1 MALRVYNTLTR
12 TKQNF
17 VPRTRGRVD
26 IYQCGI
32 TPYDYTHMGHAR
44 QYVFWDTVRRYLRWR
59 GWRVFCVQN
68 VTDVDDKI
76 IARANE
82 RGTSPAKVAAE
93 YHEDFLDVMDKL
105 GVERPDVFP
114 KVTDHMQDII
124 RIIEGLIEKGYAY
137 RVDGDVFFDVMRFP
151 GYGKLSR
158 RSLDDMMAGARVEV
172 DPRKRNAMDF
182 ALWKASKPGEPAW
195 DSPWGPGRPGWHIE
209 CSALALKY
217 LGSGFDFHGGGDE
230 LIFPHHEN
238 EIAQSEA
245 YTGQE
250 PFARYFLHHAML
262 NVGDAK
268 MSKSL
273 GNFFAVRDVLRQYEP
288 GVIRYYFASRHY
300 RSPASYSAEELE
312 AARRA
317 YERLRSTL
325 DAARRQAAD
334 AGRAGAAG
342 VAWTAGAAEVAG
354 DPAGEPAG
362 RSAGEPGGWPT
373 AAGVCAGAFAGEDL
387 AKAAREAREKFI
399 QGMDDDFNT
408 AVALAAVHDLAR
420 SVNDALHGR
429 DEADAEGLRL
439 AADTVQ
445 ELGGILGLFRENQG
459 AAAADVGLV
468 DGLVGLLIEVRR
480 EMRAKKEWALADRI
494 RDGLREMGIAL
505 EDTASGTIWKREK

>member
-1 MALRVYNTLTR
+1 MGLRVYNTLTR
-12 TKQNF
+12 TKQDF
-17 VPRTRGRVD
+17 VPRTPGRVD

-59 GWRVFCVQN
+59 GFEVFCVQN

-76 IARANE
+76 IAKANE
-82 RGTSPAKVAAE
+82 RGTSPAEVAAE
-93 YHEDFLDVMDKL
+93 YHEDFLDVMDRL

-114 KVTDHMQDII
+114 KVTEHIQDII
-124 RIIEGLIEKGYAY
+124 RVIEGLVEKGYAY
-137 RVDGDVFFDVMRFP
+137 QVDGDVFFDVTRFP

-158 RSLDDMMAGARVEV
+158 RSPDEMMAGARVEV

-250 PFARYFLHHAML
+250 PFARYFVHHAML

-300 RSPASYSAEELE
+300 RSPASYSTDELE

-325 DAARRQAAD
+325 DAARRRIAD
-334 AGRAGAAG
+334 TDTGRTGASGRASQAP
-342 VAWTAGAAEVAG
+342 VADEALETSG
-354 DPAGEPAG
+354 DDGL
-362 RSAGEPGGWPT
+362 S
-373 AAGVCAGAFAGEDL
+373 
-387 AKAAREAREKFI
+387 KAASEAWEKFI

-420 SVNDALHGR
+420 SVNDALHSGSEVSR
-429 DEADAEGLRL
+429 GGLRR
-439 AADTVQ
+439 AVDTME
-445 ELGGILGLFRENQG
+445 ELGGILGLFGEKEEG
-459 AAAADVGLV
+459 AADSEMV
-468 DGLVGLLIEVRR
+468 DGLVELLVQVRG
-480 EMRAKKEWALADRI
+480 ELRAKKEWALADRI
-494 RDGLREMGIAL
+494 RDGLREMGIVL
-505 EDTASGTIWKREK
+505 EDTASGTVWKREK

>member
-1 MALRVYNTLTR
+1 MGLRVYNTLTR
-12 TKQNF
+12 TKQDF
-17 VPRTRGRVD
+17 VPRTPGRVD

-59 GWRVFCVQN
+59 GFEVFCVQN

-76 IARANE
+76 IAKANE
-82 RGTSPAKVAAE
+82 RGTSPAEVAAE
-93 YHEDFLDVMDKL
+93 YHEDFLDVMDRL

-114 KVTDHMQDII
+114 KVTEHIQDII
-124 RIIEGLIEKGYAY
+124 RVIEGLVEKGYAY
-137 RVDGDVFFDVMRFP
+137 QVDGDVFFDVTRFP
-151 GYGKLSR
+151 DYGKLSR
-158 RSLDDMMAGARVEV
+158 RSPDEMMAGARVEV

-250 PFARYFLHHAML
+250 PFARYFVHHAML

-300 RSPASYSAEELE
+300 RSPASYSADELE

-325 DAARRQAAD
+325 DAARRRIAD
-334 AGRAGAAG
+334 AGRTGASGRASQ
-342 VAWTAGAAEVAG
+342 A
-354 DPAGEPAG
+354 PADDEAS
-362 RSAGEPGGWPT
+362 SAGSRGDE
-373 AAGVCAGAFAGEDL
+373 L
-387 AKAAREAREKFI
+387 SKAASEAREKFI

-420 SVNDALHGR
+420 SVNDALHSGS
-429 DEADAEGLRL
+429 EVSSGGLRR
-439 AADTVQ
+439 AVDTME
-445 ELGGILGLFRENQG
+445 ELGGILGLFREKEEG
-459 AAAADVGLV
+459 AADSGLM
-468 DGLVGLLIEVRR
+468 DGLVELLVQVRG
-480 EMRAKKEWALADRI
+480 ELRAKKEWALADRI
-494 RDGLREMGIAL
+494 RDGLREMGIVL
-505 EDTASGTIWKREK
+505 EDTASGTVWKREK